1 MSVINDF
8 KALPTSVK
16 VAYYLVTLS
25 LILNVVTLSLGGGNG
40 GGSVGKWIENNPQAV
55 LDSVNNYVRK
65 MQEGQQQ
72 QQQGAAKENIA
83 KYRSDLEND
92 KRQAV
97 INPKGKKV
105 IVEFFDYD
113 CPYCRMAAKTT
124 KELLAKRKDIKLILK
139 PLVIHDSAQKATE
152 LGIAISLKYPE
163 KFEAYYEAIMVDGQG
178 QSTALIRDAIKK
190 AGLKYE
196 EIEKLAESR
205 TNDINEIIGEA
216 RDIAGKMGVNG
227 TPGFIILNSE
237 GELIPGA
244 VDGAQLEQIIDR

>member
-1 MSVINDF
+1 MSIINDF

-25 LILNVVTLSLGGGNG
+25 LILNVVTLSLGGS
-40 GGSVGKWIENNPQAV
+40 GGSIGKWVENNPQAV

-65 MQEGQQQ
+65 MQEGQQA
-72 QQQGAAKENIA
+72 QQQGQSKENIA
-83 KYRSDLEND
+83 RYRSELENE

-97 INPKGKKV
+97 LNPKGKKV
-105 IVEFFDYD
+105 VVEFFDYD

-124 KELLAKRKDIKLILK
+124 KELLAKRKDVKLILK

-178 QSTALIRDAIKK
+178 QSTALLRDAVKK

-196 EIEKLAESR
+196 EVEKLAESR
-205 TNDINEIIGEA
+205 TSEINEIISEA

-227 TPGFIILNSE
+227 TPGFIVLNSE

-244 VDGAQLEQIIDR
+244 IDGAQLEQIIDK